1 MGLVVSGNVD
11 LVVTTGNAGLV
22 AATGG
27 AGHPRSTG
35 TRSGDMGGDEQRRRG
50 SKATELWIRFEAQM
64 TRHIGPTYVGP
75 TCR

>member
-27 AGHPRSTG
+27 AGHLRSTG

-50 SKATELWIRFEAQM
+50 SKATEL
-64 TRHIGPTYVGP
+64 
-75 TCR
+75 